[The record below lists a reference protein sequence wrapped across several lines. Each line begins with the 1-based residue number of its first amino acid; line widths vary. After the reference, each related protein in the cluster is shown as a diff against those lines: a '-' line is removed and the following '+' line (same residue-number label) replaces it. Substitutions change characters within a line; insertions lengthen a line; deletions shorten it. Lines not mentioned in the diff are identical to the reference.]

1 MNIRNIENTLVD
13 KLKKNFPKFMV
24 QGFPEKPQEFTL
36 LHPIGAILVHYQ
48 GANYT
53 NSNELFLISQEKRLE
68 FAITIV
74 TRNLRSNEGAYETL
88 EKVRQ
93 ILCGYQIPGC
103 TKLKPVKE
111 NFISET
117 NGIWQ
122 YELRFTLTI
131 PSIEEME
138 EL

>member
-53 NSNELFLISQEKRLE
+53 NSNEIFLISQEKRLE

-74 TRNLRSNEGAYETL
+74 TRNLRSNEGA
-88 EKVRQ
+88 
-93 ILCGYQIPGC
+93 
-103 TKLKPVKE
+103 
-111 NFISET
+111 
-117 NGIWQ
+117 
-122 YELRFTLTI
+122 
-131 PSIEEME
+131 
-138 EL
+138 

>member
-13 KLKKNFPKFMV
+13 KLKEKFPKFMV
-24 QGFPEKPQEFTL
+24 QGFPEKPQEFIL
-36 LHPIGAILVHYQ
+36 LHPIGAILVHYY

-53 NSNELFLISQEKRLE
+53 NSNDIFIISQDRKLE

-74 TRNLRSNEGAYETL
+74 TRNLRDNEGAYETL
-88 EKVRQ
+88 EKVKHV
-93 ILCGYQIPGC
+93 LCGYKISGC
-103 TKLKPVKE
+103 TKLQPIKE
-111 NFISET
+111 NFISES

-122 YELRFTLTI
+122 YELRFTLTT